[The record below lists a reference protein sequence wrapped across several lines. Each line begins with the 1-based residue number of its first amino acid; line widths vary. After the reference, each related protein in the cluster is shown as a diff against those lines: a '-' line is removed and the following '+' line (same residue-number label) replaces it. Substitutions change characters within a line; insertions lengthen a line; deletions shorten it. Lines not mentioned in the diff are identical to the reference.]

1 VSVLTRDRGT
11 PSAAPA
17 GPSTPPPRPQI
28 PARRRSRTPT
38 VIQMEAVECGAAS
51 LGIIL
56 GYHGRFVPLEELR
69 AKCGVSRDGS
79 TAGSVLRAART
90 FGLEGKG
97 LQLDTPD
104 LPKLALPAILFWKFN
119 HFLVL
124 EGYGRRVR
132 LNDPASGPR
141 SVTWEEFDRSFT
153 GIALQVGPGPDF
165 QRGGERRRVLGALA
179 ARRPRLGSVLYLAAL
194 LGFIIALA
202 GLATPVMNRIFTDTV
217 LLGGGQGSMPGLIA
231 ALGAAAGLTL
241 CAAVLQQW
249 LLLRAEAVFALGSAA
264 RFIRHLLRLPVT
276 FFDQRQPADL
286 ANRVRSNDVV
296 ADVLARRLAATAVDC
311 LLVIGYGVLLVRY
324 DVMLGLI
331 AVAFAGLN
339 VAVLRYVSRMRTTAV
354 AGLQAD
360 RGRMYATVY
369 TTIHMIESIKAGG
382 EEQAGFQRFASR
394 AAAVASGQQRLGVPT
409 AVLTAVPALLAGLN
423 TALLLWL
430 GGRQIL
436 AGSLTIGLL
445 IGMQGLITSMN
456 RPVTNLTVLGSRLQ
470 ETSVDLARL
479 RDVENYP
486 VPPAPSAQGAPLA
499 ALEGHLRIEELAFG
513 YNPLAKP
520 LITGLDLDLPPGSRV
535 ALVGASGSGK
545 STIGRVTA
553 GLYEPWSGRV
563 TIDGK
568 TRMEIDPDLWAT
580 TVAYVDQDQMLFE
593 GTVRDNVTLWDP
605 TIGDAEIITALR
617 DACVYEDIA
626 RRPGGLSSLIEEDGR
641 NFSRGQRQRLEIAR
655 ALIRRP
661 VLLILDE
668 ATSAL
673 DPATE
678 LLIDRNLRKRGA
690 TCLIIAHRL
699 STIRDCDLIVVLG
712 AGGELERGTHEQ
724 LLANAGPYA
733 ELISEE

>member
-1 VSVLTRDRGT
+1 
-11 PSAAPA
+11 
-17 GPSTPPPRPQI
+17 
-28 PARRRSRTPT
+28 
-38 VIQMEAVECGAAS
+38 
-51 LGIIL
+51 
-56 GYHGRFVPLEELR
+56 
-69 AKCGVSRDGS
+69 
-79 TAGSVLRAART
+79 
-90 FGLEGKG
+90 
-97 LQLDTPD
+97 
-104 LPKLALPAILFWKFN
+104 
-119 HFLVL
+119 
-124 EGYGRRVR
+124 
-132 LNDPASGPR
+132 
-141 SVTWEEFDRSFT
+141 
-153 GIALQVGPGPDF
+153 
-165 QRGGERRRVLGALA
+165 
-179 ARRPRLGSVLYLAAL
+179 
-194 LGFIIALA
+194 
-202 GLATPVMNRIFTDTV
+202 
-217 LLGGGQGSMPGLIA
+217 
-231 ALGAAAGLTL
+231 
-241 CAAVLQQW
+241 
-249 LLLRAEAVFALGSAA
+249 
-264 RFIRHLLRLPVT
+264 
-276 FFDQRQPADL
+276 
-286 ANRVRSNDVV
+286 
-296 ADVLARRLAATAVDC
+296 
-311 LLVIGYGVLLVRY
+311 VRY

-661 VLLILDE
+661 VVLILDE

>member
-1 VSVLTRDRGT
+1 MTTEPAPG
-11 PSAAPA
+11 PAALPLR
-17 GPSTPPPRPQI
+17 PRI
-28 PARRRSRTPT
+28 PVRRRVRTPT

-56 GYHGRFVPLEELR
+56 GHLGRFVPLEELR

-124 EGYGRRVR
+124 EGYGRRVW

-141 SVTWEEFDRSFT
+141 SVTWEEFDKSFT
-153 GIALQVGPGPDF
+153 GIALQIGPGTGF

-194 LGFIIALA
+194 LGLIIALA
-202 GLATPVMNRIFTDTV
+202 GLATPVLNRVFTSNI
-217 LLGGGQGSMPGLIA
+217 LLGGQDGLPGLIA
-231 ALGAAAGLTL
+231 ALAVATGLTL
-241 CAAVLQQW
+241 CAAALQQW
-249 LLLRAEAVFALGSAA
+249 LLVRAEAVFALGSAA
-264 RFIRHLLRLPVT
+264 RFVRHLLRLPVT

-296 ADVLARRLAATAVDC
+296 ADVLVRRLAATAVDC
-311 LLVIGYGVLLVRY
+311 LLVIAYGVLLVRY
-324 DVMLGLI
+324 DLVLGLL

-339 VAVLRYVSRMRTTAV
+339 VAALRYVSTMRTTAV

-360 RGRMYATVY
+360 RGRMFGTVY
-369 TTIHMIESIKAGG
+369 TTIHMIESIKAAG
-382 EEQAGFQRFASR
+382 EEQSGFQRFASR
-394 AAAVASGQQRLGVPT
+394 AAVVASGQQRLGVPT
-409 AVLTAVPALLAGLN
+409 AALTAVPALLAGLN

-430 GGRQIL
+430 GGHQIL
-436 AGSLTIGLL
+436 AGSLSIGLL
-445 IGMQGLITSMN
+445 IGMQGLITLMN
-456 RPVTNLTVLGSRLQ
+456 RPVTNLTVLGTRLQ

-486 VPPAPSAQGAPLA
+486 APPAPSGHGAPLA
-499 ALEGHLRIEELAFG
+499 PLEGRLRIEGLTFG

-520 LITGLDLDLPPGSRV
+520 VIEGLELDLPPGSRA

-545 STIGRVTA
+545 STIGRVAA
-553 GLYEPWSGRV
+553 GLYEPWSGRITV
-563 TIDGK
+563 DGK
-568 TRMEIDPDLWAT
+568 TRLETDPDLWAV

-593 GTVRDNVTLWDP
+593 GSVRDNVTLWDP
-605 TIGDAEIITALR
+605 TIGDADIIAALR
-617 DACVYEDIA
+617 DACVYQDIA
-626 RRPGGLSSLIEEDGR
+626 RRPGGLSSLVEEDGR

-661 VLLILDE
+661 AVIILDE

-678 LLIDRNLRKRGA
+678 LAIDRNLRRRGA

-724 LLANAGPYA
+724 LMATAGPYA
-733 ELISEE
+733 ELIGQE

>member
-1 VSVLTRDRGT
+1 MTR
-11 PSAAPA
+11 PPAPA
-17 GPSTPPPRPQI
+17 EPSPRPPI
-28 PARRRSRTPT
+28 PARRRVHTPT

-56 GYHGRFVPLEELR
+56 GYHGRFAPLEELR

-79 TAGSVLRAART
+79 TAGSVLRAARML
-90 FGLEGKG
+90 GLEGKG
-97 LQLDTPD
+97 MQLDTAD
-104 LPKLALPAILFWKFN
+104 LPKLALPAILFWKFH

-124 EGYGRRVR
+124 EGYGRKVW

-141 SVTWEEFDRSFT
+141 SVTWEEFDKSFT
-153 GIALQVGPGPDF
+153 GIALQLAPGPGFEP
-165 QRGGERRRVLGALA
+165 GGERRRVLAALA
-179 ARRPRLGSVLYLAAL
+179 ARRPRLGSVLALTAL
-194 LGFIIALA
+194 LGLIIALA
-202 GLATPVMNRIFTDTV
+202 GLATPVVTQVFVNSV
-217 LLGGGQGSMPGLIA
+217 LLGTGQGIGLPGLIVTLA
-231 ALGAAAGLTL
+231 AAAGLTL
-241 CAAVLQQW
+241 CAAVLQQR
-249 LLLRAEAVFALGSAA
+249 LLIRAEAAFALGSAA

-276 FFDQRQPADL
+276 FFDQRHAADL
-286 ANRVRSNDVV
+286 TNRVRSNDVV
-296 ADVLARRLAATAVDC
+296 ADVLVRRFAGTAVDC
-311 LLVIGYGVLLVRY
+311 LLVLAYGVLLVRY
-324 DVMLGLI
+324 DVLLGLL
-331 AVAFAGLN
+331 AVVFAGLN
-339 VAVLRYVSRMRTTAV
+339 VVVLRYVSRIRTAAV
-354 AGLQAD
+354 AGVQAD
-360 RGRMYATVY
+360 RGKMYGTVF

-382 EEQAGFQRFASR
+382 EEQAGYQRFASR

-409 AVLTAVPALLAGLN
+409 AVLAAVPGLLAGLN

-436 AGSLTIGLL
+436 AGSLSIGLL
-445 IGMQGLITSMN
+445 IAMQGLITSMN
-456 RPVTNLTVLGSRLQ
+456 RPVGELTALGARLQ

-486 VPPAPSAQGAPLA
+486 VPPAPPGDGAPLTP
-499 ALEGHLRIEELAFG
+499 LEGHLRIEGLSFG
-513 YNPLAKP
+513 YNPLAPP
-520 LITGLDLDLPPGSRV
+520 LIEGLNLDLPPGSRV

-545 STIGRVTA
+545 STIGRVAA

-563 TIDGK
+563 TVDGR
-568 TRMEIDPDLWAT
+568 TRMEIDRDLWAA
-580 TVAYVDQDQMLFE
+580 TVAYVDQDQMIFE
-593 GTVRDNVTLWDP
+593 GTIRDNVTLWDP
-605 TIGDAEIITALR
+605 TTGDAEVITALR

-626 RRPGGLSSLIEEDGR
+626 RRPGGLSSQVGEDGR

-661 VLLILDE
+661 AVLILDE

-678 LLIDRNLRKRGA
+678 LAIDRNLRRRGA

-724 LLANAGPYA
+724 LLANDSFYA